1 MSDIFREVDEDL
13 RREQY
18 KRLWDRFGSYV
29 IGLAVLIVVAVG
41 GFKAWEWWETS
52 RAAATGDRFLAALV
66 LSEEGKH
73 DEAIAALDAVAVDGS
88 GDYPMLAIFRSAGEK
103 AAAGDGDGAVAAY
116 DAIATRSGVPPLVGD
131 LARIRAALILADS
144 ESPQNLISRIGD
156 LAADRQSLAPDG
168 PRDPRPRRLP
178 DQRPRHRPQILRRD
192 RQRRGI
198 GAGRAVA
205 GAAHADADPVAR
217 GPPPPAEPEE
227 G

>member
-13 RREQY
+13 RREQF
-18 KRLWDRFGSYV
+18 KRLWDRYGSYV

-88 GDYPMLAIFRSAGEK
+88 GEYPMLAIFRSAGEK
-103 AAAGDGDGAVAAY
+103 AAAGDSAGAVAAY
-116 DAIATRSGVPPLVGD
+116 DSIASRSGVPPLVAD
-131 LARIRAALILADS
+131 LARIRAALILTDS
-144 ESPQNLISRIGD
+144 ESPQSLVSRIGD
-156 LAADRQSLAPDG
+156 LAETGNPWRQTAREILGLAAFRTNDLATARKYFDEIASDEQSAQG
-168 PRDPRPRRLP
+168 VRS
-178 DQRPRHRPQILRRD
+178 
-192 RQRRGI
+192 
-198 GAGRAVA
+198 RAQLMLTLIQSRE
-205 GAAHADADPVAR
+205 GL
-217 GPPPPAEPEE
+217 PPPAEPEE